1 MPAAPRLPL
10 DTPPG
15 AWLLPLL
22 LACAPRPAAPTDAIP
37 PAEPARAAP
46 PPPEAYAH
54 PAADERRS
62 PPHLADADTDGLP
75 DIDDRCPDE
84 PGVDDHD
91 GCPEPPRL
99 PVIICQRPIR
109 GVNFGTG
116 SPGPLAPASRPILD
130 EVAGILRDFPELCLH
145 VIGHADPHEGRGEA
159 DRRAR
164 ARARAQLVKDELA
177 RRGADP
183 SRLDVVSDGSSHPV
197 DSRDTLEAR
206 ASNRRVEFRVIDGV
220 PPPKP
225 AERTT
230 AAPRVSAAH
239 LAQVGVGPG

>member
-1 MPAAPRLPL
+1 M
-10 DTPPG
+10 
-15 AWLLPLL
+15 
-22 LACAPRPAAPTDAIP
+22 
-37 PAEPARAAP
+37 
-46 PPPEAYAH
+46 
-54 PAADERRS
+54 
-62 PPHLADADTDGLP
+62 
-75 DIDDRCPDE
+75 
-84 PGVDDHD
+84 
-91 GCPEPPRL
+91 
-99 PVIICQRPIR
+99 
-109 GVNFGTG
+109 NFGTG

-130 EVAGILRDFPELCLH
+130 EVAGILRDFPELRLH

-159 DRRAR
+159 DRRARAR

-197 DSRDTLEAR
+197 DGRDTLEAR